1 MVDALPLIEF
11 RRDKR
16 GATFA
21 WRRQDS
27 IEALISVI
35 VGFIVSQSLRRK
47 EIGAHAKPLS
57 SISCSQPFR
66 SYGTLSKL

>member
-27 IEALISVI
+27 IEA
-35 VGFIVSQSLRRK
+35 
-47 EIGAHAKPLS
+47 
-57 SISCSQPFR
+57 
-66 SYGTLSKL
+66 